1 MPICFGHIAE
11 HERLCDTY
19 TYMNYNT
26 RLFMTSKRFCVAMI
40 TLVYY
45 RQR

>member
-1 MPICFGHIAE
+1 MPISFGRITE
-11 HERLCDTY
+11 HENLYDNY

-26 RLFMTSKRFCVAMI
+26 RPFTTSKRFCVAMI

>member
-1 MPICFGHIAE
+1 MSIPFGSITE
-11 HERLCDTY
+11 HETLCDNY

-26 RLFMTSKRFCVAMI
+26 RLFTTSKRFCVAMI
-40 TLVYY
+40 TLEYY

>member
-1 MPICFGHIAE
+1 MPISFGRITE
-11 HERLCDTY
+11 HENLCDNCIH
-19 TYMNYNT
+19 MNYNT
-26 RLFMTSKRFCVAMI
+26 RLFTTSKRLCVAMI